1 VLFRSTGEEL
11 GGSKLGVGG
20 KKQGKKGKGVKIS
33 LTAVGGVGVNFLD
46 KFIGGKEKSAWGG

>member
-1 VLFRSTGEEL
+1 
-11 GGSKLGVGG
+11 VGG